1 MKLIEYEQLKRFLSK
16 LRTEFTNSIN
26 SAIAIINKYT
36 INGHLI
42 KDNPALTN
50 ADVGLGNVIN
60 TAKTGL
66 VTVGTNSTVYITI
79 KYNNYQQYFT
89 LTGTLTTR
97 LRTI

>member
-1 MKLIEYEQLKRFLSK
+1 MRLNNTTSSILMYEINWIRIAKTFPNK
-16 LRTEFTNSIN
+16 PRTEFTNSIN

-42 KDNPALTN
+42 KDNPVLTN

-79 KYNNYQQYFT
+79 KYNNY
-89 LTGTLTTR
+89 
-97 LRTI
+97 